1 MPQFLHIPVHQAHAV
16 AAVMACV
23 GGKSMAVA
31 ELPLEDEEEKLHL
44 AMALHS
50 WGAPPH
56 AWHHMHA
63 VTPHQPAVPP
73 PSVFWCSR
81 WSCAALMEVVHA
93 KSA

>member
-56 AWHHMHA
+56 AWHHMHGTTCMPSRLINPLYPRPRCFGA
-63 VTPHQPAVPP
+63 VDGH
-73 PSVFWCSR
+73 
-81 WSCAALMEVVHA
+81 ALR
-93 KSA
+93 